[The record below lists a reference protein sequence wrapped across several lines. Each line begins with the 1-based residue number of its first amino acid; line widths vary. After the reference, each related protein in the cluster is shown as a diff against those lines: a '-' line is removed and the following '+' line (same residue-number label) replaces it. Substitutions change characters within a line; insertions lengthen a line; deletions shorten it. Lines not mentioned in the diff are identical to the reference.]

1 MKRFRVLP
9 ATLALALAC
18 SFLLLADGPALGDT
32 YEWVDGN
39 GNVGY
44 ADSLASVPEPYRKSA
59 KRTREKKDTGALQ
72 AAPASP
78 DSRGDTTPLPSL
90 EETYAPWKERIRV
103 ARAELDKLKAER
115 EKAKTAYDDPLHP
128 TWIPTLRLFP
138 IDPEKQADASSKIK
152 ELDQRIQDKEYELNT
167 TIPDQ
172 ARQAGVPSSALSQ

>member
-1 MKRFRVLP
+1 MKWSPVLSSV
-9 ATLALALAC
+9 LALALA
-18 SFLLLADGPALGDT
+18 SLLLLLADGPALGDT

-59 KRTREKKDTGALQ
+59 KRIRERKDTGALQ
-72 AAPASP
+72 SAPAIP
-78 DSRGDTTPLPSL
+78 DSRGDTAPLPSL
-90 EETYAPWKERIRV
+90 EETYAPWKERVRI

-115 EKAKTAYDDPLHP
+115 QKAQAAYDDPLHP

-138 IDPEKQADASSKIK
+138 IDPEKQADSSSKIK

-172 ARQAGVPSSALSQ
+172 ARQAGVPPGVLSQ

>member
-1 MKRFRVLP
+1 MKWSSVLSSVL
-9 ATLALALAC
+9 AMALVSTLL
-18 SFLLLADGPALGDT
+18 LLLADGPALGDT
-32 YEWVDGN
+32 YEWIDGN

-59 KRTREKKDTGALQ
+59 KRTRERKDTGALPS
-72 AAPASP
+72 APAIP

-90 EETYAPWKERIRV
+90 EDAYAPWLERIRV

-115 EKAKTAYDDPLHP
+115 QKAQTAYDDILGQ
-128 TWIPTLRLFP
+128 WRGRGSRV
-138 IDPEKQADASSKIK
+138 DPEKEAQTSAAVK
-152 ELDQRIQDKEYELNT
+152 EIEQRIRDKEYEIAS